1 MSLIVVAEGH
11 GETEAIRNLI
21 MRIAIAD
28 GLALPH
34 IPASGGVLR
43 RTILTPGSLGDAC
56 RLAAAKGATALLLTR
71 DADNDAQDDQH
82 GDCPKVRA
90 PEMAEWVRDIN
101 LGFPSAVVLFRWEYE
116 SMFLAGLESIVG
128 IPLKGPD
135 GIERPGIQAGAAF
148 YGDPDQGPRGAKEW
162 LSEHMPRRVSYKP
175 TTDQLA
181 MTRLLDLQD
190 QRLNELSS
198 FRRLRRAL
206 RFLSE
211 FQSTAGAVYPQDGWS

>member
-11 GETEAIRNLI
+11 GETEAIGNLI
-21 MRIAIAD
+21 MRIAKAD
-28 GLALPH
+28 DLVLPH
-34 IPASGGVLR
+34 IPASGGVIR

-56 RLAAAKGATALLLTR
+56 RLAASKGATALLLTR

-90 PEMAEWVRDIN
+90 PEMADWVRDVK
-101 LGFPSAVVLFRWEYE
+101 LGFPAAVVLFRWEYE

-128 IPLKGPD
+128 VPLKGPD
-135 GIERPGIQAGAAF
+135 GIERPGIEVGAAF
-148 YGDPDQGPRGAKEW
+148 HGDPDQAPRGAKEW
-162 LSEHMPRRVSYKP
+162 LTDHMPRRVSYKP

-181 MTRLLDLQD
+181 MTRLLDLD
-190 QRLNELSS
+190 SPRLNELSS

-206 RFLSE
+206 RFLAENQTVPRS
-211 FQSTAGAVYPQDGWS
+211 VYPQEGWQ

>member
-11 GETEAIRNLI
+11 GEAEAIRNLI

-28 GLALPH
+28 ELALPY
-34 IPASGGVLR
+34 IPDNGGVLR
-43 RTILTPGSLGDAC
+43 KTILTPGSLGDAC
-56 RLAAAKGATALLLTR
+56 RLAARKGATALLLTR
-71 DADNDAQDDQH
+71 DADNEAADDGH

-90 PEMAEWVRDIN
+90 PEMAGWVRD
-101 LGFPSAVVLFRWEYE
+101 LKLEFPAAVVLFRWEYE
-116 SMFLAGLESIVG
+116 SMFLAGLQSIAGES
-128 IPLKGPD
+128 LAGPG
-135 GIERPGIQAGAAF
+135 GIERPGIVLGAAF
-148 YGDPDQGPRGAKEW
+148 HEDPDQAPRGAKEW
-162 LSEHMPRRVSYKP
+162 LSDHMPRRVSYKP

-190 QRLNELSS
+190 QRLNGLSS